1 MKKYNL
7 FIFTII
13 FSVLFG
19 ITTVKATNYDLEI
32 VFDNN
37 ESRERLPVSQ
47 CDFDQN
53 GKDYF
58 DTTGLINTYL
68 IVKKVPEMGKVT
80 ANFTCHSA
88 NPFNKD
94 QYNVKVTISN
104 DALIDNEAK
113 TYKEVTYYF
122 YSSQYKNEATVQSM
136 ITNSKVAVADASTSG
151 LTDYSSCRR
160 IESYRYVDATQVND
174 AVAFYIVKSPGKTA
188 TIYTNTFDC
197 IKKNSQHSRERVIVR
212 VGMGAKETSND
223 PNPDNT
229 DSNEDQND
237 DNQSGENN
245 ATNEPRIL
253 YLKKAEGNKKL
264 QDYSYCKFKDSSDSN
279 NSFMTN
285 ETIDGYAY
293 IKIAGDEP
301 SEETY
306 VLLDCTKRS
315 DDSHQDV
322 KIILSPK
329 YSSDGSSSSGTGS
342 NGSSSNDNFPNHE
355 WGDPDGDCEYIFGDF
370 TNPETFGYML
380 RQIFKFIQIV
390 GPLLVIILTVLDL
403 VKAVTSGD
411 KDALTKVL
419 KKTSKRMIYAV
430 LLFIFPTI
438 LDYILRWTNVYGTCP
453 ILKK

>member
-13 FSVLFG
+13 FSALFG
-19 ITTVKATNYDLEI
+19 ITTVSADDLSI
-32 VFDNN
+32 NFDNN
-37 ESRERLPVSQ
+37 KSREKLPVSQ
-47 CDFDQN
+47 CEFDQN
-53 GKDYF
+53 GKEYLDVNVGI
-58 DTTGLINTYL
+58 TSYL

-80 ANFTCHSA
+80 ANFKCHSMWSKT
-88 NPFNKD
+88 PE
-94 QYNVKVTISN
+94 YNVKVTISH
-104 DALIDNEAK
+104 DALIDSKAK

-151 LTDYSSCRR
+151 STDYSSCRR
-160 IESYRYVDATQVND
+160 IESYRYADATQVND
-174 AVAFYIVKSPGKTA
+174 AVAFYVVKSPGKTA

-212 VGMGAKETSND
+212 VGMGAKEMSND

-245 ATNEPRIL
+245 TTNEPRIL

-322 KIILSPK
+322 KIVLSPK
-329 YSSDGSSSSGTGS
+329 YSSDGSSSNETEDVGNNCTSIFGNIKDDGKTY
-342 NGSSSNDNFPNHE
+342 
-355 WGDPDGDCEYIFGDF
+355 DPDGNRLPSVAYVLQTIFNF
-370 TNPETFGYML
+370 MQFL
-380 RQIFKFIQIV
+380 
-390 GPLLVIILTVLDL
+390 GPILVIAFTVMDA
-403 VKAVTSGD
+403 VKAVASGD
-411 KDALTKVL
+411 KDALNKLL
-419 KKTSKRMIYAV
+419 KTTAKRMVYAV
-430 LLFIFPTI
+430 ILFVFPTALKEI
-438 LDYILRWTNVYGTCP
+438 LSWVTTSDPTCG
-453 ILKK
+453 IM

>member
-13 FSVLFG
+13 FSALFG
-19 ITTVKATNYDLEI
+19 ITTVSADDLSI
-32 VFDNN
+32 NFDNN
-37 ESRERLPVSQ
+37 KSREKLPVSQ
-47 CDFDQN
+47 CEFDQN
-53 GKDYF
+53 GKEYLDVNVGI
-58 DTTGLINTYL
+58 TSYL

-80 ANFTCHSA
+80 ANFKCHSMWSKT
-88 NPFNKD
+88 PE
-94 QYNVKVTISN
+94 YNVKVTISH
-104 DALIDNEAK
+104 DALIDSKAK

-122 YSSQYKNEATVQSM
+122 YSSQYKNEATVQST
-136 ITNSKVAVADASTSG
+136 ITNSNVAVADASTSG
-151 LTDYSSCRR
+151 STDYSSCRR
-160 IESYRYVDATQVND
+160 IESYRYADATQVND
-174 AVAFYIVKSPGKTA
+174 AVAFYVVKSPGKTA

-212 VGMGAKETSND
+212 VGMGAKEMSND

-245 ATNEPRIL
+245 ATNEPRII
-253 YLKKAEGNKKL
+253 YLKKADGNKKL

-322 KIILSPK
+322 KIVLRPK
-329 YSSDGSSSSGTGS
+329 YSSDGSSSSGTG
-342 NGSSSNDNFPNHE
+342 SNDNFPNHE

-370 TNPETFGYML
+370 TDPETFGYML

-419 KKTSKRMIYAV
+419 KKTAKRMIYAV

-438 LDYILRWTNVYGTCP
+438 LDIILRWTNIYGTCP
-453 ILKK
+453 ILKE